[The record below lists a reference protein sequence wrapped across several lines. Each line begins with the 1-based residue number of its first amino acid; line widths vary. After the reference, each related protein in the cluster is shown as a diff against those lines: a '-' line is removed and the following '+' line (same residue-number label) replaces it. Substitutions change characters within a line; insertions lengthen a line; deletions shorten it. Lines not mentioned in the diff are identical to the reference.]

1 MERDIDLG
9 RMLDELMEISMDCI
23 SYFGKN
29 ENLSEIN
36 MNEVKNDIEKAKE
49 NVLITSSK
57 VYVLQNLI
65 EKEISNELVMMYP
78 ESMFYYNLIDMDS
91 RNGDKIDT
99 GYPLKYMDEIVK
111 YMANE
116 LDVNEWNGM
125 KFDELC
131 IELMDMRIA
140 FRNDI
145 MNRLYNGSNE
155 YGVGWKNRCL
165 VVNGNEYKLKID
177 CMKWKLSDLNHN
189 EENERIEYLIDEK
202 YESIIQALSRISR
215 SEFYDYSELIENL
228 DHNIVNMFINEDI
241 LDMTNDDVHHFFFSI
256 YSPLLKYT
264 ILIGQEYD
272 SYLKE
277 WLGDY
282 KWKLLYRASEHGYTA
297 KSFHECCDDQ
307 GPTLVLIKSSEG
319 CIFGGY
325 TTQSWNSLYPN
336 FFECIYNDMIFIFI
350 SGM

>member
-1 MERDIDLG
+1 
-9 RMLDELMEISMDCI
+9 
-23 SYFGKN
+23 
-29 ENLSEIN
+29 
-36 MNEVKNDIEKAKE
+36 
-49 NVLITSSK
+49 
-57 VYVLQNLI
+57 
-65 EKEISNELVMMYP
+65 
-78 ESMFYYNLIDMDS
+78 
-91 RNGDKIDT
+91 
-99 GYPLKYMDEIVK
+99 
-111 YMANE
+111 
-116 LDVNEWNGM
+116 
-125 KFDELC
+125 
-131 IELMDMRIA
+131 
-140 FRNDI
+140 

-228 DHNIVNMFINEDI
+228 DHNIVNMFINEDV
-241 LDMTNDDVHHFFFSI
+241 LDVTNDDVHHFFFSI

-282 KWKLLYRASEHGYTA
+282 KWRLLY
-297 KSFHECCDDQ
+297 
-307 GPTLVLIKSSEG
+307 
-319 CIFGGY
+319 
-325 TTQSWNSLYPN
+325 
-336 FFECIYNDMIFIFI
+336 
-350 SGM
+350 

>member
-1 MERDIDLG
+1 
-9 RMLDELMEISMDCI
+9 
-23 SYFGKN
+23 
-29 ENLSEIN
+29 
-36 MNEVKNDIEKAKE
+36 
-49 NVLITSSK
+49 
-57 VYVLQNLI
+57 
-65 EKEISNELVMMYP
+65 
-78 ESMFYYNLIDMDS
+78 
-91 RNGDKIDT
+91 
-99 GYPLKYMDEIVK
+99 
-111 YMANE
+111 
-116 LDVNEWNGM
+116 M

-131 IELMDMRIA
+131 IELMEMRIT

-155 YGVGWKNRCL
+155 YGVGWKNRC
-165 VVNGNEYKLKID
+165 VIVNGNEYNTIVD

-256 YSPLLKYT
+256 YSPLLKNT

-282 KWKLLYRASEHGYTA
+282 KWRLLYRASEHGYTA
-297 KSFHECCDDQ
+297 KSFHECCDDK
-307 GPTLVLIKSSEG
+307 GPTLVIIKSSG
-319 CIFGGY
+319 GWIFGGY
-325 TTQSWNSLYPN
+325 TTRTWAVVHPEKGGCML
-336 FFECIYNDMIFIFI
+336 FEMKILLLNRGI
-350 SGM
+350 